1 MIRELPIP
9 DRTFD
14 GVRRT
19 PVHLTLK
26 DVFCAKDFQARAFR
40 DGDRE
45 RDDGDSGLRRRARGP
60 AHRGAAARSAREGCR
75 VTIAEI
81 IAAEA

>member
-1 MIRELPIP
+1 LPIP
-9 DRTFD
+9 DRIFD

-19 PVHLTLK
+19 PVHSTFK
-26 DVFCAKDFQARAFR
+26 DVFREKDFQARAFVTAIANGTKATPDFG
-40 DGDRE
+40 DGLAVQRIVD
-45 RDDGDSGLRRRARGP
+45 
-60 AHRGAAARSAREGCR
+60 AAARSAREGCR